1 MENKSILNKKS
12 HRIHTA
18 IQVEYE
24 KSGIII
30 ILPRDYNPIIDRATD
45 ESILERQLLRTL
57 NFTGQM
63 SRKEFDNFCSCCFG
77 LINMNEKTYE
87 MLVNPDGNNGTQVHF
102 KFGIQTSCGIKI
114 LAGSISIKEIS
125 EMVIP
130 VGSTPGAGIIRYVS

>member
-1 MENKSILNKKS
+1 MENKSTLNKKS

-30 ILPRDYNPIIDRATD
+30 ILPRDYNPTVDRVSD

-57 NFTGQM
+57 NLKGQL
-63 SRKEFDNFCSCCFG
+63 SRNEFDNFCSCCFG

-87 MLVNPDGNNGTQVHF
+87 MSVNPDGNNGTQVHI
-102 KFGIQTSCGIKI
+102 KFAILTGCGIKI
-114 LAGSISIKEIS
+114 LAGSISMKEIS

-130 VGSTPGAGIIRYVS
+130 VGNTPGAGIIRYEP